1 MFSVDQIVTNHF
13 PTLAR
18 SQIGAPFLK
27 GVLRRLLHEE
37 DFQGFAERF
46 PHLQGIEFVEQALQ
60 TLQFSYAVNDSER
73 ENIPASGRVLIVA
86 NHPIGSL
93 DGLALLKLVHEIRS
107 DVRIVAN
114 DLLTTIAPLRSLLLP
129 VRNMTGTSRK
139 GHINR
144 IVQALGREQAI
155 IIFPAGE
162 VSRLGP
168 QGIKDRSWHRGFLRI
183 AEQAKAPILPIHI
196 SGRNSVRFYLASL
209 LARPL
214 STLMLVGEMFR
225 QKSKELHFTVGAL
238 IPYRAYSNMPLRR
251 GDKVKLFQRHL
262 YRIGQGKKPLFAV
275 ETAIARPER
284 KADLKKAILQGERLG
299 VTPDGK
305 AIYLM
310 ANLESSPVM
319 REIGRLREQAFRA
332 VGEGSGQ
339 RRDLDRFDRH
349 YRHLILW
356 DEVDLEIAGAYR
368 FVDAGAIMDEQ
379 GLDGLYSAGLFQF
392 DEAASPFLRNGL
404 ELGRSFVQQRYW
416 GKRSLDYLW
425 YGIGAYLR
433 ANSRYRYLF
442 GAVSISAAMPPLAR
456 DLLIYFYK
464 LYFPGDPQLSR
475 SRNPFSYSRP
485 EAELAGEFA
494 GNDYRGDLRRLKTLL
509 GNLGTAIPPLYKQ
522 YAELC
527 EPGGVTF
534 LDFNIDPCF
543 SHCVDGMVIV
553 DLEKLKDSK
562 KSRYLTD
569 SILQQ
574 PHSIDTT
581 L

>member
-1 MFSVDQIVTNHF
+1 MFTVDQIVTDHF
-13 PTLAR
+13 PTLGR
-18 SQIGAPFLK
+18 SQVGAPLLK
-27 GVLRRLLHEE
+27 GLLRRLLHES
-37 DFQGFAERF
+37 DFQAFAERF
-46 PHLQGIEFVEQALQ
+46 PHLRGIEFVEQALQ
-60 TLQFSYAVNDSER
+60 TLQCSYAVNDSER

-93 DGLALLKLVHEIRS
+93 DGLALLKLVHDVRS

-114 DLLTTIAPLRSLLLP
+114 DLLSAIAPLRDLLLP

-139 GHINR
+139 GHIER
-144 IVQALGREQAI
+144 IVQALAREQAI

-168 QGIKDRSWHRGFLRI
+168 RGIRDRRWQRGFLKI

-196 SGRNSVRFYLASL
+196 AGRNSARFYLASL

-225 QKSKELHFTVGAL
+225 QESRRLRFTVGAL
-238 IPYRAYSNMPLRR
+238 IPHHTYSNMALKR

-275 ETAIARPER
+275 ERAIARPER
-284 KADLKKAILQGERLG
+284 RADLKKAILQGERLG

-310 ANLESSPVM
+310 AGLDSSPVL

-332 VGEGSGQ
+332 VGEGTGQ
-339 RRDLDRFDRH
+339 RRDLDRFDPH

-356 DEVDLEIAGAYR
+356 DEEDLEIAGAYR
-368 FVDAGAIMDEQ
+368 FVDAGATIAAQ
-379 GLDGLYSAGLFQF
+379 GLSGLYSAGLFQF
-392 DEAASPFLRNGL
+392 DAAASPFLGNGL

-425 YGIGAYLR
+425 YGIGAYLGKNR
-433 ANSRYRYLF
+433 HYRYLF
-442 GAVSISAAMPPLAR
+442 GAVSISGAMPPLAR

-475 SRNPFSYSRP
+475 SRNPFSYSHA
-485 EAELAGEFA
+485 ESELAAHFA

-534 LDFNIDPCF
+534 LDFNIDPDF
-543 SHCVDGMVIV
+543 GHCVDGMVIV
-553 DLEKLKDSK
+553 DLQKLKESK
-562 KSRYLTD
+562 RSRYLSHAFLTE
-569 SILQQ
+569 
-574 PHSIDTT
+574 H
-581 L
+581 